1 VLVPPNLI
9 HGRYYAIEIKRW
21 QTSTCKVK
29 LLAPRAKR
37 MRNALLTVAREIGGY
52 DTGGKAKM
60 AAGENLIPCDHLSA
74 QYSVL

>member
-1 VLVPPNLI
+1 
-9 HGRYYAIEIKRW
+9 
-21 QTSTCKVK
+21 
-29 LLAPRAKR
+29 